1 MDIHIREH
9 LLAGVGRRYD
19 IELGDGQVLSVVVSH
34 DGTRK
39 LTVRDRGADEPHL
52 HISLTAAQASAVSA
66 LLSGARFFIETD
78 AATGIGFAETGPVG
92 TGSAGFGTLTLT
104 TASPA
109 VGRRAGDVALLEGS
123 DAVIVALIRDDTPQ
137 LLEDD
142 LDQPFRP
149 GDRLVVAARPER
161 LNDVIA
167 HLAG

>member
-19 IELGDGQVLSVVVSH
+19 IELGDGRVLSVVVSD

-39 LTVRDRGADEPHL
+39 LAVRNHGADEPHL
-52 HISLTAAQASAVSA
+52 YISLTAAQASAVSA
-66 LLSGARFFIETD
+66 LLSGARFFIETE
-78 AATGIGFAETGPVG
+78 AAAGAGFAESGLVG
-92 TGSAGFGTLTLT
+92 AGSAGLGTVTLTS
-104 TASPA
+104 ASSA
-109 VGRRAGDVALLEGS
+109 VGRRIGDVTLLDGS
-123 DAVIVALIRDDTPQ
+123 DAVIIAVIRDDTPQ

-142 LDQPFRP
+142 LAQPCRP